1 MLRSMPV
8 MDDATESIEVHDDTA
23 MPGSL
28 PHVEPAPPIQSRF
41 LFVDVAALRA
51 KQLRRGAR
59 LRFAEADVIQLPK
72 KAERLAMEEVRRGLV
87 PYDVPAA
94 KHQERTEDLA

>member
-1 MLRSMPV
+1 
-8 MDDATESIEVHDDTA
+8 
-23 MPGSL
+23 
-28 PHVEPAPPIQSRF
+28 
-41 LFVDVAALRA
+41 
-51 KQLRRGAR
+51 
-59 LRFAEADVIQLPK
+59 VIQLPK